1 MLLRIAIRNIVAY
14 RSTQPRI
21 RPRRGMNRSR
31 SSSAWLVIAGSPPG
45 DGRRRL
51 GLLAATWFTASRRE
65 NPLDDV
71 LDWWV
76 LDRQVGDR
84 QVAQDAAR
92 DLGRVCARDPQ
103 YDSAVLGR
111 QDLAVRRQ
119 VDRAL
124 FEGDP
129 DRLRCIE
136 AGSQS
141 GQLAVVEDVAVVDD
155 DDPPAERLDVGHV
168 VARQ

>member
-21 RPRRGMNRSR
+21 GPRRGMNRSR

-51 GLLAATWFTASRRE
+51 GLFAATWFTASRRE
-65 NPLDDV
+65 DPLDDI
-71 LDWWV
+71 LDRWV

-103 YDSAVLGR
+103 RDSAVILSPS
-111 QDLAVRRQ
+111 
-119 VDRAL
+119 DRFLTGLLTRSPRSSSSMNSSRVFRKA
-124 FEGDP
+124 P
-129 DRLRCIE
+129 
-136 AGSQS
+136 GSS
-141 GQLAVVEDVAVVDD
+141 
-155 DDPPAERLDVGHV
+155 R
-168 VARQ
+168 